1 MNLLTEQLTDLHES
15 YHWHMDTSRH
25 DLSLFNLTLHG
36 KTSWWLPLQGQG
48 NGAFVESVQQA
59 IADQLEI
66 GIADIT
72 FQEKKKLIRQYSRG
86 KH

>member
-1 MNLLTEQLTDLHES
+1 MRQMKLA
-15 YHWHMDTSRH
+15 
-25 DLSLFNLTLHG
+25 
-36 KTSWWLPLQGQG
+36 LQGQG

-59 IADQLEI
+59 IATQLDI

-72 FQEKKKLIRQYSRG
+72 FQEKKQLIRQYRKG